1 MPISGTRSNPNAVA
15 EAPIQRFSTERW
27 LTGVTRH
34 PVFVLAA
41 CVAMT
46 IVAGVAAVNLLG
58 VNSDPIAMLDE
69 DLPFRQ
75 TDERLR
81 AEFPNLDNNLLAVV
95 EAPTPEQATLAARQ
109 VQRELEAMPEV
120 VNSVSW
126 PAGSEFFAENGLL
139 FLSLEDLEA
148 LGERL
153 TAAQPLLGRLARQTD
168 AAALFELL
176 AQIAERDQGDNA
188 ISSGLDVQSLYRQVA
203 KAIDAGRTGA
213 PELLSW
219 QGLLG
224 GDDTW
229 QGRAREILLINPVLD
244 HERVLAARQVME
256 RMHDM
261 RGQLGLDQGAVRLR
275 FTGSAALGFEEM
287 RSVIEGAGLT
297 GLLAL
302 IAVTIV
308 MLAGLRSVSLSL
320 IALINLVLGLI
331 ITAGFAALAIGR
343 VNLISVSFVVLYI
356 GLGVNYAVH
365 YLLRYRE
372 IAQAEPAG
380 RTAAIRS
387 TISAGRFLLYPLT
400 LSAVT
405 TALGFFAFVPT
416 AFSGIAE
423 LGLIAGVAMMVTLF
437 LSYTALPA
445 MLALIQPRVTGSPS
459 AHDRGWRRRLELVLQ
474 RRRLVLGLGI
484 LLIVT
489 ALPTLP
495 QLRFDSDPLNVRD
508 PQSESV
514 VTIRELLAGGEA
526 GYRNIQ
532 VLMADPAE
540 IESMRRRL
548 DELPTVAR
556 AVSLQS
562 FIPDDQAEKLLMLE
576 DLGWVLGPGVV
587 DADWETDPVTVE
599 SLASAA
605 ETLTEAFGQSPGQ
618 SADMASN
625 TLSQSLAGLLEAL
638 DGPEA
643 EQTAAQVNRT
653 LTAGMQPTLGRLSKG
668 LQATNAVVLADLPD
682 WLVQQWRGQDGARL
696 LQVFPA
702 VDVLDFERQ
711 AEFTEQVLAVAGER
725 ATGGPVIQLEAGR
738 AITSAF
744 KQALI
749 WAVIGISILLLATLR
764 NPLSAAKVMAPLALG
779 GLLTVAAMVWIDL
792 RFNFANVVALP
803 LLLGVAVDN
812 GIHLVSRHR
821 AGLLP
826 DGNVLKTATARAI
839 VVGAMITAGS
849 FGNLAFSPHSGTA
862 SLGIILA
869 MGLSLMVVATLV
881 FLPAMLGRGDR
892 QAA

>member
-1 MPISGTRSNPNAVA
+1 MA
-15 EAPIQRFSTERW
+15 EVGNQHSRTERW

-34 PVFVLAA
+34 PVLVLAA
-41 CVAMT
+41 CLALT
-46 IVAGVAAVNLLG
+46 ILAGLAAVNLLG

-109 VQRELEAMPEV
+109 VRRELAALPEV

-126 PAGSEFFAENGLL
+126 PAGSEFFADNGLL
-139 FLSLEDLEA
+139 FLSLKELEA
-148 LGERL
+148 LSERL
-153 TAAQPLLGRLARQTD
+153 IAAQPLLGRLARRTD
-168 AAALFELL
+168 AAALFDLL
-176 AQIAERDQGDNA
+176 AQIAERDQGGQNGNS
-188 ISSGLDVQSLYRQVA
+188 IPSGFDVQHLHRQVA
-203 KAIDAGRTGA
+203 QAIDAALAGA
-213 PELLSW
+213 PQVLSW
-219 QGLLG
+219 QRLLG
-224 GDDTW
+224 G
-229 QGRAREILLINPVLD
+229 GAASENRAREILLINPVLD
-244 HERVLAARQVME
+244 HDRVLAARQVME
-256 RMHDM
+256 RMHGM
-261 RGQLGLDQGAVRLR
+261 RARLGLDQGPVRLR
-275 FTGSAALGFEEM
+275 FTGSAALGYEEM

-297 GLLAL
+297 GMLAL

-320 IALINLVLGLI
+320 IALVNLALGLI
-331 ITAGFAALAIGR
+331 ITAGFAAVAIGR

-372 IAQAEPAG
+372 IAQVEPAG
-380 RTAAIRS
+380 RTAALRS

-423 LGLIAGVAMMVTLF
+423 LGLIAGVAMMVTLL

-445 MLALIQPRVTGSPS
+445 MLALIQPRVTGSPPD
-459 AHDRGWRRRLELVLQ
+459 HDRGWRSHLELPLQ

-484 LLIVT
+484 VLILA
-489 ALPTLP
+489 ALPALP

-532 VLMADPAE
+532 VLMDDEAE
-540 IESMRRRL
+540 TEALRQRL

-562 FIPDDQAEKLLMLE
+562 FIPDDQDEKLFMLE
-576 DLGWVLGPGVV
+576 DMGWVLGPGVI
-587 DADWETDPVTVE
+587 DADWETEPLSVAALTDAAKNLADALEDTDSPTTS
-599 SLASAA
+599 SLSR
-605 ETLTEAFGQSPGQ
+605 
-618 SADMASN
+618 N
-625 TLSQSLAGLLEAL
+625 LSRLEQAL
-638 DGPEA
+638 DGPD
-643 EQTAAQVNRT
+643 AAAVASRVNRT
-653 LTAGMQPTLGRLSKG
+653 LTAGMQPTLGRLSAG
-668 LQATNAVVLADLPD
+668 LQATEPITTEDLPE
-682 WLVQQWRGQDGARL
+682 WLVEQWRGREGARL

-711 AEFTEQVLAVAGER
+711 AEFTEDVLSVAGER

-744 KQALI
+744 QQALV

-764 NPLSAAKVMAPLALG
+764 HPLSAAKVMAPLALG
-779 GLLTVAAMVWIDL
+779 GLLTVATMVWIDL
-792 RFNFANVVALP
+792 PFNFANVVALP

-812 GIHLVSRHR
+812 GIHLVTRHR

-839 VVGAMITAGS
+839 VVGAMITAGG

-869 MGLSLMVVATLV
+869 MGLALMVVATLV

-892 QAA
+892 RAD

>member
-1 MPISGTRSNPNAVA
+1 MTAVA
-15 EAPIQRFSTERW
+15 DARRQPDLTERW

-34 PVFVLAA
+34 PILVLAA
-41 CVAMT
+41 CTALT
-46 IVAGVAAVNLLG
+46 ILAGLAAVNLLG

-81 AEFPNLDNNLLAVV
+81 AEFPSLDNNLLAVI

-109 VQRELEAMPEV
+109 VRRGLEALPEV

-126 PAGSEFFAENGLL
+126 PAGSEFFVRNGLL
-139 FLSLEDLEA
+139 FLSLEELEA
-148 LGERL
+148 LSEQL

-176 AQIAERDQGDNA
+176 AQIAERDQGNQGGNA
-188 ISSGLDVQSLYRQVA
+188 IPSGFDVQRLHRHVA
-203 KAIDAGRTGA
+203 QSIDAALAGA
-213 PELLSW
+213 PQLLSW
-219 QGLLG
+219 QRLLDRGDASG
-224 GDDTW
+224 GRT
-229 QGRAREILLINPVLD
+229 REILLINPVLD
-244 HERVLAARQVME
+244 HDRVLAAREVME
-256 RMHDM
+256 QMHEM
-261 RGQLGLDQGAVRLR
+261 RARLGLDQGPVRLR
-275 FTGSAALGFEEM
+275 FTGSAALSFEEM

-297 GLLAL
+297 GMLAL

-320 IALINLVLGLI
+320 IALVNLALGLV
-331 ITAGFAALAIGR
+331 ITAGFAALVIGR
-343 VNLISVSFVVLYI
+343 VNLISVSFIVLYI

-372 IAQAEPAG
+372 IAQLEPDG

-387 TISAGRFLLYPLT
+387 VISAGRFLLYPLT

-423 LGLIAGVAMMVTLF
+423 LGLIAGVAMLVTLL

-445 MLALIQPRVTGSPS
+445 MLALIRPRVGGAAP
-459 AHDRGWRRRLELVLQ
+459 ALDRGWRRHLELPLQ
-474 RRRLVLGLGI
+474 HRRLVLGLGI
-484 LLIVT
+484 VLIVAT
-489 ALPTLP
+489 LPALPE
-495 QLRFDSDPLNVRD
+495 LRFDSDPLNVRD

-514 VTIRELLAGGEA
+514 ATIRELLAGGEA

-532 VLMADPAE
+532 VLMDDPDETEA
-540 IESMRRRL
+540 MRQRL

-562 FIPDDQAEKLLMLE
+562 FIPDDQDEKLFMLE
-576 DLGWVLGPGVV
+576 DLGWVLGPGVI
-587 DADWETDPVTVE
+587 DADWESDPVTAA
-599 SLASAA
+599 SLSSAA
-605 ETLTEAFGQSPGQ
+605 RTF
-618 SADMASN
+618 ADALGESDEHASVDVLPS
-625 TLSQSLAGLLEAL
+625 LSRLLEAL
-638 DGPEA
+638 DGPDA
-643 EQTAAQVNRT
+643 RQAAARVNRV
-653 LTAGMQPTLGRLSKG
+653 LTAGMQPTLGRLSQG
-668 LQATNAVVLADLPD
+668 LQATATVAVEDLPA
-682 WLVQQWRGQDGARL
+682 WLVGQWQGRQGARL

-702 VDVLDFERQ
+702 VNVLDFERQ
-711 AEFTEQVLAVAGER
+711 AEFTKQVLSVAGER

-744 KQALI
+744 QQALV

-764 NPLSAAKVMAPLALG
+764 QPLAATKVMAPLALG
-779 GLLTVAAMVWIDL
+779 GLLTVAAMVLIDL
-792 RFNFANVVALP
+792 PFNFANVVALP

-812 GIHLVSRHR
+812 GIHLVTRHR

-826 DGNVLKTATARAI
+826 DGNVLKTATSRAI
-839 VVGAMITAGS
+839 VVGAMITAGG
-849 FGNLAFSPHSGTA
+849 FGNLAFSPHNGTA

-869 MGLSLMVVATLV
+869 MGLALMVFATLL
-881 FLPAMLGRGDR
+881 FLPAMLGRGGRRAD
-892 QAA
+892 

>member
-1 MPISGTRSNPNAVA
+1 MIAVA
-15 EAPIQRFSTERW
+15 DAERQPHLTERW

-34 PVFVLAA
+34 PLLVLAG
-41 CVAMT
+41 CLVFT
-46 IVAGVAAVNLLG
+46 LLAGLAAAKLLG

-95 EAPTPEQATLAARQ
+95 EAPTPEQAALAARQ
-109 VQRELEAMPEV
+109 VQRELAALPEV

-126 PAGSEFFAENGLL
+126 PAGSEFFARNGLL
-139 FLSLEDLEA
+139 FLSLEELEA
-148 LGERL
+148 LSERL

-176 AQIAERDQGDNA
+176 TQIAERNPGGDS
-188 ISSGLDVQSLYRQVA
+188 ISSGVTLDRLHGQVA
-203 KAIDAGRTGA
+203 EAIDAGLTGA
-213 PELLSW
+213 PEVLSW
-219 QGLLG
+219 QRLLSD
-224 GDDTW
+224 GDASED
-229 QGRAREILLINPVLD
+229 RARQILLINPVLD
-244 HERVLAARQVME
+244 HDRVLAAREVME
-256 RMHDM
+256 RMNEM
-261 RGQLGLDQGAVRLR
+261 RARLDLEQGPVRVR
-275 FTGSAALGFEEM
+275 FTGSAALSFEEM

-297 GLLAL
+297 GILAF
-302 IAVTIV
+302 IAVSIV

-320 IALINLVLGLI
+320 IALVNLALGLV
-331 ITAGFAALAIGR
+331 ITAGFAAVVIGR

-372 IAQAEPAG
+372 IAQLEPAG
-380 RTAAIRS
+380 RTSAIRS

-423 LGLIAGVAMMVTLF
+423 LGLIAGVAMMVTLL

-445 MLALIQPRVTGSPS
+445 MLALVRPRIAGSPP
-459 AHDRGWRRRLELVLQ
+459 AHDRGWRQYLELPLQ
-474 RRRLVLGLGI
+474 RRKLVLGLGI
-484 LLIVT
+484 LLIIA
-489 ALPTLP
+489 ALPALP

-514 VTIRELLAGGEA
+514 VTIRELLAGGQA

-532 VLMADPAE
+532 VLMDDASATE
-540 IESMRRRL
+540 TMRQRL
-548 DELPTVAR
+548 AELPTVAR

-562 FIPDDQAEKLLMLE
+562 FIPDDQDEKLFMLD
-576 DLGWVLGPGVV
+576 DLGWVLGPDVV
-587 DADWETDPVTVE
+587 GADWETDPVSAD
-599 SLASAA
+599 SLAVAA
-605 ETLTEAFGQSPGQ
+605 RTLTDALGQSNEP
-618 SADMASN
+618 ASN
-625 TLSQSLAGLLEAL
+625 PDSLSASLARLLRAL
-638 DGPEA
+638 DGPG
-643 EQTAAQVNRT
+643 AAQAAARVNQT
-653 LTAGMQPTLGRLSKG
+653 LTAGMQPTLGRLSQG
-668 LQATNAVVLADLPD
+668 LQATAPVAVDDLPD
-682 WLVQQWRGQDGARL
+682 WLVEQWRGRQGARL

-702 VDVLDFERQ
+702 VDVLDFDRQ
-711 AEFTEQVLAVAGER
+711 AEFTEQVLAVAGDR

-744 KQALI
+744 RQALV
-749 WAVIGISILLLATLR
+749 WAVIGISILLLVTLR
-764 NPLSAAKVMAPLALG
+764 QPLAAAKVMAPLALG
-779 GLLTVAAMVWIDL
+779 GLLTVAAMVLIDL
-792 RFNFANVVALP
+792 PFNFANVVALP

-812 GIHLVSRHR
+812 GIHLMTRHR
-821 AGLLP
+821 VGLLP

-839 VVGAMITAGS
+839 VVGAMITAGG

-869 MGLSLMVVATLV
+869 MGL
-881 FLPAMLGRGDR
+881 
-892 QAA
+892 

>member
-1 MPISGTRSNPNAVA
+1 MTDADRRS
-15 EAPIQRFSTERW
+15 SKTERW

-34 PVFVLAA
+34 PLLVLAA
-41 CVAMT
+41 CIAFAVL
-46 IVAGVAAVNLLG
+46 AGLAAVKLLG

-81 AEFPNLDNNLLAVV
+81 TEFPDLENNLLAVV

-109 VQRELEAMPEV
+109 VERELAALPDV

-126 PAGSEFFAENGLL
+126 PAGSEFFQNNGLL
-139 FLSLEDLEA
+139 FLSLEELEA
-148 LGERL
+148 LSERL

-176 AQIAERDQGDNA
+176 AQIAER
-188 ISSGLDVQSLYRQVA
+188 SSAGESSDDSIPPAFDVDRLHGQVA
-203 KAIDAGRTGA
+203 QAIDAGLAGA

-219 QGLLG
+219 QRLLG
-224 GDDTW
+224 GDDSTEE
-229 QGRAREILLINPVLD
+229 RAREILLINPVLD
-244 HERVLAARQVME
+244 HGRALAAREVME

-261 RGQLGLDQGAVRLR
+261 RDRLGLNEGPVRLR
-275 FTGSAALGFEEM
+275 FTGSAALSYEEM

-297 GLLAL
+297 GMLAL
-302 IAVTIV
+302 IVVSIV
-308 MLAGLRSVSLSL
+308 MLGGLRSVPLSL
-320 IALINLVLGLI
+320 IALVNLALGLV
-331 ITAGFAALAIGR
+331 ITAGFAAVAIGR

-372 IAQAEPAG
+372 IVQLEPAG
-380 RTAAIRS
+380 PTAAIRS

-423 LGLIAGVAMMVTLF
+423 LGLIAGVAMMVTLL

-445 MLALIQPRVTGSPS
+445 MLALIRPGVTGSPP
-459 AHDRGWRRRLELVLQ
+459 APDRGWRRHLELPL
-474 RRRLVLGLGI
+474 RHRWAVLGLG
-484 LLIVT
+484 LVLVVA
-489 ALPTLP
+489 ALPALP
-495 QLRFDSDPLNVRD
+495 ELRFDSDPLNVRD

-514 VTIRELLAGGEA
+514 KTIRQLLSEGEA

-532 VLMADPAE
+532 VLMDDAAE
-540 IESMRRRL
+540 TEAMRRRL
-548 DELPTVAR
+548 DDLPTVAR

-562 FIPDDQAEKLLMLE
+562 FIPDDQDEKIFMLE
-576 DLGWVLGPGVV
+576 DLGWVLGPEVV
-587 DADWETDPVTVE
+587 SADWETDPVAAE
-599 SLASAA
+599 SLAAA
-605 ETLTEAFGQSPGQ
+605 AATLNDALGRSNAPGDGTGPG
-618 SADMASN
+618 S
-625 TLSQSLAGLLEAL
+625 LSQSLARLLRAL

-643 EQTAAQVNRT
+643 DQAAVAVNRA
-653 LTAGMQPTLGRLSKG
+653 LTGGMQPTLGRLSAG
-668 LQATNAVVLADLPD
+668 LQATDPIGVDDLPD
-682 WLVQQWRGQDGARL
+682 WLVKQWRGRDGARL

-711 AEFTEQVLAVAGER
+711 AEFTEQVLSVAGER

-738 AITSAF
+738 AITGAF
-744 KQALI
+744 KQALV
-749 WAVIGISILLLATLR
+749 WAVIGISIVLLATLR
-764 NPLSAAKVMAPLALG
+764 QPLAAAKVMAPLGLG
-779 GLLTVAAMVWIDL
+779 GLLTVAAMVLIDL
-792 RFNFANVVALP
+792 PFNFANVVALP

-812 GIHLVSRHR
+812 GIHLVTRHR
-821 AGLLP
+821 AGLLQ

-839 VVGAMITAGS
+839 VVGAMITAGG

-862 SLGIILA
+862 SLGVILA
-869 MGLSLMVVATLV
+869 MGLALMVVATLA
-881 FLPAMLGRGDR
+881 FLPAMLGRGD
-892 QAA
+892 

>member
-1 MPISGTRSNPNAVA
+1 MIPVA
-15 EAPIQRFSTERW
+15 DARRQPYLTERW

-34 PVFVLAA
+34 PVLVLAA
-41 CVAMT
+41 CAGLT
-46 IVAGVAAVNLLG
+46 ILAALAAVNLLG

-109 VQRELEAMPEV
+109 VQRELAALPGV

-126 PAGSEFFAENGLL
+126 PAGSEFFERNGLL
-139 FLSLEDLEA
+139 FLSLAELES
-148 LGERL
+148 LSERL

-176 AQIAERDQGDNA
+176 AQIAARSRDGD
-188 ISSGLDVQSLYRQVA
+188 SMPPGFDLDELHRQIA
-203 KAIDAGRTGA
+203 GAIDTGLAGA
-213 PELLSW
+213 PGLLSW
-219 QGLLG
+219 QRLLG
-224 GDDTW
+224 DGGSSA
-229 QGRAREILLINPVLD
+229 GRVREVLLINPVLD
-244 HERVLAARQVME
+244 HDRVLAAREVME
-256 RMHDM
+256 QMHEM
-261 RGQLGLDQGAVRLR
+261 RKRLGLDQGPVRLR
-275 FTGSAALGFEEM
+275 FTGSAALSFEEM

-297 GLLAL
+297 GMLAL
-302 IAVTIV
+302 IAVTVV

-320 IALINLVLGLI
+320 IALVNLALGLV

-372 IAQAEPAG
+372 IAQLEPAG
-380 RTAAIRS
+380 RTSAIRS

-423 LGLIAGVAMMVTLF
+423 LGLIAGVAMMVTLL

-445 MLALIQPRVTGSPS
+445 MLALVRPRIAGSPP
-459 AHDRGWRRRLELVLQ
+459 AHDRGWRQYLELPLQ
-474 RRRLVLGLGI
+474 RRKLVLGLGI
-484 LLIVT
+484 LLIIA
-489 ALPTLP
+489 ALPALP

-514 VTIRELLAGGEA
+514 VTIRELLSGGQA

-532 VLMADPAE
+532 VLMDDASATE
-540 IESMRRRL
+540 TMRQRL
-548 DELPTVAR
+548 AELPTVAR

-562 FIPDDQAEKLLMLE
+562 FIPDDQDEKLFMLD
-576 DLGWVLGPGVV
+576 DLGWVLGPDVV
-587 DADWETDPVTVE
+587 GADWETDPVSAD
-599 SLASAA
+599 SLAVAA
-605 ETLTEAFGQSPGQ
+605 RTLTDALGQSNEP
-618 SADMASN
+618 ASN
-625 TLSQSLAGLLEAL
+625 PDSLSASLARLLRAL
-638 DGPEA
+638 DGPG
-643 EQTAAQVNRT
+643 AAQAAARVNQT
-653 LTAGMQPTLGRLSKG
+653 LTAGMQPTLGRLSQG
-668 LQATNAVVLADLPD
+668 LQATAPVAVDDLPD
-682 WLVQQWRGQDGARL
+682 WLVEQWRGRQGARL

-702 VDVLDFERQ
+702 VDVLDFDRQ
-711 AEFTEQVLAVAGER
+711 AEFTEQVLAVAGDR

-744 KQALI
+744 RQALV
-749 WAVIGISILLLATLR
+749 WAVIGISILLLVTLR
-764 NPLSAAKVMAPLALG
+764 QPLAAAKVMAPLALG
-779 GLLTVAAMVWIDL
+779 GLLTVAAMVLIDL
-792 RFNFANVVALP
+792 PFNFANVVALP

-812 GIHLVSRHR
+812 GIHLMTRHR
-821 AGLLP
+821 VGLLP

-839 VVGAMITAGS
+839 VVGAMITAGG

-869 MGLSLMVVATLV
+869 MGLALMVVATLL
-881 FLPAMLGRGDR
+881 FLPAMLGRGD
-892 QAA
+892 

>member
-1 MPISGTRSNPNAVA
+1 MIAVA
-15 EAPIQRFSTERW
+15 DAERQPHLTERW

-34 PVFVLAA
+34 PLLVLAG
-41 CVAMT
+41 CLVFT
-46 IVAGVAAVNLLG
+46 LLAGLATAKLLG

-109 VQRELEAMPEV
+109 VQRELAALPEV

-126 PAGSEFFAENGLL
+126 PAGSEFFARNGLL
-139 FLSLEDLEA
+139 FLSLEELEA
-148 LGERL
+148 LSERL

-176 AQIAERDQGDNA
+176 TQIAERNPGGDS
-188 ISSGLDVQSLYRQVA
+188 ISSGVTLDRLHGQVA
-203 KAIDAGRTGA
+203 EAIDAGLTGA
-213 PELLSW
+213 PEVLSW
-219 QGLLG
+219 QRLLSD
-224 GDDTW
+224 GDASED
-229 QGRAREILLINPVLD
+229 RARQILLINPVLD
-244 HERVLAARQVME
+244 HDRVLAAREVME
-256 RMHDM
+256 RMNEM
-261 RGQLGLDQGAVRLR
+261 RARLDLEQGPVRVR
-275 FTGSAALGFEEM
+275 FTGSAALSFEEM

-297 GLLAL
+297 GILAF
-302 IAVTIV
+302 IAVSIV

-320 IALINLVLGLI
+320 IALVNLALGLV
-331 ITAGFAALAIGR
+331 ITAGFAAVVIGR

-372 IAQAEPAG
+372 IAQLEPAG
-380 RTAAIRS
+380 RTAAIRA

-423 LGLIAGVAMMVTLF
+423 LGLIAGVAMMVTLL

-445 MLALIQPRVTGSPS
+445 MLALVRPRIAGSPP
-459 AHDRGWRRRLELVLQ
+459 AHDRGWRQYLELPLQ
-474 RRRLVLGLGI
+474 RRKLVLGLGI
-484 LLIVT
+484 LLIIA
-489 ALPTLP
+489 ALPALP

-514 VTIRELLAGGEA
+514 VTIRELLAGGQA

-532 VLMADPAE
+532 VLMDDASATE
-540 IESMRRRL
+540 TMRQRL
-548 DELPTVAR
+548 AELPTVAR

-562 FIPDDQAEKLLMLE
+562 FIPDDQDEKLFMLD
-576 DLGWVLGPGVV
+576 DLGWVLGPDVV
-587 DADWETDPVTVE
+587 GADWETDPVSAD
-599 SLASAA
+599 SLAVAA
-605 ETLTEAFGQSPGQ
+605 RTLTDA
-618 SADMASN
+618 
-625 TLSQSLAGLLEAL
+625 LSQSNEPASNPDSLSASLARLLRAL
-638 DGPEA
+638 DGPGA
-643 EQTAAQVNRT
+643 TQAAARVNQT
-653 LTAGMQPTLGRLSKG
+653 LTAGMQPTLGRLSQG
-668 LQATNAVVLADLPD
+668 LQATAPVAVDDLPA
-682 WLVQQWRGQDGARL
+682 WLVEQWRGRQGARL

-702 VDVLDFERQ
+702 VDVLDFDRQ
-711 AEFTEQVLAVAGER
+711 AEFTEQVLAVAGDR

-744 KQALI
+744 RQALVM
-749 WAVIGISILLLATLR
+749 AVIGISILLLVTLR
-764 NPLSAAKVMAPLALG
+764 QPLAAAKVMAPLALG
-779 GLLTVAAMVWIDL
+779 GLLTVAAMVLIDL
-792 RFNFANVVALP
+792 PFNFANVVALP

-812 GIHLVSRHR
+812 GIHLVTRHR

-839 VVGAMITAGS
+839 VVGAMITAGG

-869 MGLSLMVVATLV
+869 MGLALMVVATLL
-881 FLPAMLGRGDR
+881 FLPAMLGRGD
-892 QAA
+892 